1 MMLKAQ
7 ALDSERHFL
16 LVHTV
21 HKWGK
26 FYKQLLGLSPF

>member
-1 MMLKAQ
+1 MLKAQ
-7 ALDSERHFL
+7 ALDIKIHSL

-21 HKWGK
+21 YKWGK